1 MDHSRAAY
9 LMAPDGK
16 PVALLPVDQ
25 DGKAVADELDKWVQ

>member
-16 PVALLPVDQ
+16 PVALLPVDEN
-25 DGKAVADELDKWVQ
+25 GPAVAAELTKWVQ